1 MSEKPKRSRRR
12 RIMSILA
19 SATKHIFLHNGFLK
33 LIAILISLVLWA
45 GLISQDENVTRDKT
59 FQNVNVSVTGT
70 EIMKNNGYIVV
81 SDLDEALDD
90 VSVVAAVPQK
100 QFEKA
105 EASAYNIRLDLSKIN
120 GTGEQELKI
129 QSTNSSTFGRVVS
142 TSPSSVNVTV
152 EDYIIRQRI
161 PVSVIVNGE
170 TPQGWYMSTPSVD
183 PALVAVSGP
192 RQLVQTISRARAFI
206 HTDDIE
212 WKEGTL
218 ITNSEIVLYNRTGEK
233 IDSPLLT
240 IMSSGLTIDSVLIDA
255 TILPTRLF
263 ATTGQV
269 QTTGS
274 VARGYRVSDVKI
286 SPETITVAAREEVLE
301 QMTELPMERTVNVKN
316 LKETTVFQLKV
327 QKPSDDAFLSN
338 ETVTVTVEIEPEDNR
353 KGRLV
358 PPLSRRSLDCDCPD
372 SLRDRTCR
380 GFWRIPAAVAAF

>member
-338 ETVTVTVEIEPEDNR
+338 ETVTVTVEIEPEE
-353 KGRLV
+353 K
-358 PPLSRRSLDCDCPD
+358 
-372 SLRDRTCR
+372 
-380 GFWRIPAAVAAF
+380 